1 MSHIIVLQLNF
12 NCIAIVF
19 SKNNIFNER
28 FKSGCLLGGLRS
40 NMKVINDAIHGQF
53 KLEGVVEELLSTPE
67 MNKLSHIKQL
77 GLAHLVFP
85 GAHHTRFEHS
95 LGVSH
100 IAGKMADSLSFGEH
114 DKSTLQAAAMLHD
127 VGHGPYSH
135 TLEHILSD
143 RGGMDHMSVTKGIIS
158 GDYDVIIEDEQKS
171 IGERKSIPDVLEKF
185 GLDPDFVSSLIT
197 GPDASGTERSL
208 LSWTEG
214 SSDFSETDKTMAQ
227 LIHGPVDCD
236 QLDYLLRD
244 SHFTGVKHGV
254 VDHRRLIGCLSKQS
268 GEIAVEQGGLS
279 ALEGMLV
286 ARGLMYSAVY
296 FHRVTR
302 VTEVMLSR
310 AVERAGDN
318 LPDSIDLQRR
328 VDAEIW
334 ASLHRAG
341 GFSRDMI
348 TRLKY
353 RKLLK
358 ICLSRRKEGLTPN
371 QIERLVSISKESRT
385 RIELEDDIALRAG
398 LDPGYVAIDVPS
410 VKLLLSEPRMSQV
423 DIRILGSDGKTR
435 WLKEMTP
442 MADALRKRQ
451 VSQEAVYVMT
461 LPGHESKVAEIA
473 ERILFQ

>member
-1 MSHIIVLQLNF
+1 
-12 NCIAIVF
+12 
-19 SKNNIFNER
+19 
-28 FKSGCLLGGLRS
+28 
-40 NMKVINDAIHGQF
+40 MKVINDAIHGQF
-53 KLEGVVEELLSTPE
+53 KLEGVVQDLLSTPE

-95 LGVSH
+95 LGASH
-100 IAGKMADSLSFGEH
+100 IAGRMADSLSLG
-114 DKSTLQAAAMLHD
+114 DIDTDTLRTAAMLHD

-135 TLEHILSD
+135 TLEHILAD
-143 RGGMDHMSVTKGIIS
+143 RGGMDHMEVTKGIIL
-158 GDYDVIIEDEQKS
+158 GEYDVVVDGEGESIDER
-171 IGERKSIPDVLEKF
+171 ESIPVILEDN
-185 GLDPDFVSSLIT
+185 GLDPKLVSSLIT

-208 LSWTEG
+208 LSWAEG
-214 SSDFSETDKTMAQ
+214 KEDFSGDDNSLAK
-227 LIHGPVDCD
+227 LVHGPVDCD

-254 VDHRRLIGCLSKQS
+254 VDHNRLIECLQVQ
-268 GEIAVEQGGLS
+268 GGDIVVEQGGLS

-334 ASLHRAG
+334 GALDKAG

-353 RKLLK
+353 RNLLEV
-358 ICLSRRKEGLTPN
+358 CLSRRKDDMTPE
-371 QIERLVSISKESRT
+371 QIEKLASIANDLSSR
-385 RIELEDDIALRAG
+385 REIEDDIAFRAG
-398 LDPGYVAIDVPS
+398 LEPGYVAIDVPS
-410 VKLLLSEPRMSQV
+410 VKLLLSEPRMAQV
-423 DIRILGSDGKTR
+423 DVKVVGDDGKTR
-435 WLKEMTP
+435 WLKEVTP
-442 MADALRKRQ
+442 MAEALRKRQ

-461 LPGHESKVAEIA
+461 LPGSEKRVSEVANQ
-473 ERILFQ
+473 ILFE

>member
-1 MSHIIVLQLNF
+1 
-12 NCIAIVF
+12 
-19 SKNNIFNER
+19 
-28 FKSGCLLGGLRS
+28 
-40 NMKVINDAIHGQF
+40 MKVINDTIHGQF
-53 KLEGVVEELLSTPE
+53 KLEGVLENLLKTPE

-95 LGVSH
+95 LGASH
-100 IAGKMADSLSFGEH
+100 IVGRIADSLSMEKQ
-114 DKSTLQAAAMLHD
+114 DKDTIQAAAMLHD

-135 TLEHILSD
+135 TLEHILAE
-143 RGGMDHMSVTKGIIS
+143 RGGMDHMEVTKGIIL
-158 GDYDVIIEDEQKS
+158 GEYDVLVGDEENTFS
-171 IGERKSIPDVLEKF
+171 ERQMIPDILERND
-185 GLDPDFVSSLIT
+185 LDPKLVSSLIT
-197 GPDASGTERSL
+197 GADASGTERSL
-208 LSWTEG
+208 LNWTEG
-214 SSDFSETDKTMAQ
+214 RDHFSDDDRTMAQ

-254 VDHRRLIGCLSKQS
+254 VDHNRIIECIRSQG
-268 GEIAVEQGGLS
+268 GDIAIEQGGLS

-318 LPDSIDLQRR
+318 LPDSLDLQRR

-334 ASLHRAG
+334 GALEKAG
-341 GFSRDMI
+341 DFSKDMI

-353 RKLLK
+353 RRLLK
-358 ICLSRRKEGLTPN
+358 VCLSRRKEDLSGN
-371 QIERLVSISKESRT
+371 QIDALISIVKDPQSR
-385 RIELEDDIALRAG
+385 REMEDDLAIRAG
-398 LDPGYVAIDVPS
+398 LSPGYVAIDIPS
-410 VKLLLSEPRMSQV
+410 IKILLSEPRMSQV
-423 DIRILGSDGKTR
+423 DVRVMGDDGKTR
-435 WLKEMTP
+435 WLREVTP
-442 MADALRKRQ
+442 MAEALRKRQ

-461 LPGHESKVAEIA
+461 LPGSEAKVAEIA
-473 ERILFQ
+473 ERRLFS

>member
-1 MSHIIVLQLNF
+1 LDEPLGVLGENVK
-12 NCIAIVF
+12 I
-19 SKNNIFNER
+19 
-28 FKSGCLLGGLRS
+28 
-40 NMKVINDAIHGQF
+40 INDAIHGQF
-53 KLEGVVEELLSTPE
+53 KLDGVTEELLSTPE
-67 MNKLSHIKQL
+67 INKLSHIKQL

-100 IAGKMADSLSFGEH
+100 IAGKMADSLSFSDQ
-114 DKSTLQAAAMLHD
+114 DKSTLQVAAMLHD

-135 TLEHILSD
+135 TLEHILAD
-143 RGGMDHMSVTKGIIS
+143 RGGMDHMEVTKGIIL
-158 GDYDVIIEDEQKS
+158 GDYDVIVE
-171 IGERKSIPDVLEKF
+171 GEGNSLDNRNSIPEILEAND
-185 GLDPDFVSSLIT
+185 LDPKFVASLIT

-208 LSWTEG
+208 MSWTEG
-214 SSDFSETDKTMAQ
+214 SIDFSEGDQTMAR

-254 VDHRRLIGCLSKQS
+254 VDHNRLIGCLRSQ
-268 GEIAVEQGGLS
+268 GGDIAVEQGGLS

-310 AVERAGDN
+310 AVERAGEE
-318 LPDSIDLQRR
+318 LPDSLDLQRR

-334 ASLHRAG
+334 GSLDRVG

-358 ICLSRRKEGLTPN
+358 VCLSRRKEDLN
-371 QIERLVSISKESRT
+371 DEQIERLVSIAKDSESR
-385 RIELEDDIALRAG
+385 RALEDDISYRAG

-423 DIRILGSDGKTR
+423 DVRVVGNDGKTR
-435 WLKEMTP
+435 WLREVTP
-442 MADALRKRQ
+442 MAEALRKRQ

-461 LPGHESKVAEIA
+461 LSGFESKVSEIA
-473 ERILFQ
+473 ERRLFS

>member
-1 MSHIIVLQLNF
+1 
-12 NCIAIVF
+12 
-19 SKNNIFNER
+19 
-28 FKSGCLLGGLRS
+28 
-40 NMKVINDAIHGQF
+40 MKVINDAIHGQF
-53 KLEGVVEELLSTPE
+53 KLEGVVQDLLSTPE

-95 LGVSH
+95 LGASH
-100 IAGKMADSLSFGEH
+100 IAGRMADSLSLG
-114 DKSTLQAAAMLHD
+114 DIDTDTLRTAAMLHD

-135 TLEHILSD
+135 TLEHILAD
-143 RGGMDHMSVTKGIIS
+143 RGGVDHMEVTKGIIL
-158 GDYDVIIEDEQKS
+158 GEYDVVVDGEGESIDER
-171 IGERKSIPDVLEKF
+171 ESIPVILEDN
-185 GLDPDFVSSLIT
+185 GLDPKLVSSLIT

-208 LSWTEG
+208 LSWAEG
-214 SSDFSETDKTMAQ
+214 KEDFSGDDNSLAK
-227 LIHGPVDCD
+227 LVHGPVDCD

-254 VDHRRLIGCLSKQS
+254 VDHNRLIECLQVQ
-268 GEIAVEQGGLS
+268 GGDIVVEQGGLS

-334 ASLHRAG
+334 GALDKAG

-353 RKLLK
+353 RNLLK
-358 ICLSRRKEGLTPN
+358 VCLSRRKDDMTPE
-371 QIERLVSISKESRT
+371 QIEKLASIANDLSSR
-385 RIELEDDIALRAG
+385 REIEDDIAFRAG
-398 LDPGYVAIDVPS
+398 LEPGYVAIDVPS
-410 VKLLLSEPRMSQV
+410 VKLLLSEPRMAQV
-423 DIRILGSDGKTR
+423 DVKVVGDDGKTR
-435 WLKEMTP
+435 WLKEVTP
-442 MADALRKRQ
+442 MAEALRKRQ

-461 LPGHESKVAEIA
+461 LPGSEKRVSEVANQ
-473 ERILFQ
+473 ILFE

>member
-1 MSHIIVLQLNF
+1 
-12 NCIAIVF
+12 
-19 SKNNIFNER
+19 
-28 FKSGCLLGGLRS
+28 
-40 NMKVINDAIHGQF
+40 MKVINDAIHGQF
-53 KLEGVVEELLSTPE
+53 KIEGMMEELLNTPE

-95 LGVSH
+95 LGASH
-100 IAGKMADSLSFGEH
+100 IAGRMADSLSLEQQ
-114 DKSTLQAAAMLHD
+114 DKDTIKAAAMLHD

-135 TLEHILSD
+135 TLEHILAE
-143 RGGMDHMSVTKGIIS
+143 RGGMDHMEVTKGIIL
-158 GDYDVIIEDEQKS
+158 GEYDVLMGDEKNS
-171 IGERKSIPDVLEKF
+171 FKERQTIPDILERN
-185 GLDPDFVSSLIT
+185 GVDPKLVSSLIT
-197 GPDASGTERSL
+197 GADASGTERSL

-214 SSDFSETDKTMAQ
+214 RDNFSDEDRTMAQ

-254 VDHRRLIGCLSKQS
+254 VDHNRIIECIRSQAGD
-268 GEIAVEQGGLS
+268 IAIDQGGLS

-310 AVERAGDN
+310 AVERAGDD
-318 LPDSIDLQRR
+318 LPDSLDLQRR

-334 ASLHRAG
+334 GELEKVG
-341 GFSRDMI
+341 GFSKDMI

-358 ICLSRRKEGLTPN
+358 VCLSRRKEDLSRN
-371 QIERLVSISKESRT
+371 QIDALISIVKDPQT
-385 RIELEDDIALRAG
+385 RREMEDDLAARAG
-398 LDPGYVAIDVPS
+398 LSPGYVAIDVPS
-410 VKLLLSEPRMSQV
+410 IKILLSEPRMSQV
-423 DIRILGSDGKTR
+423 DVRVMGDDGKIR
-435 WLKEMTP
+435 WLREVTP
-442 MADALRKRQ
+442 MAEALRTRQ

-461 LPGHESKVAEIA
+461 LPGNEARVADIA
-473 ERILFQ
+473 ERRLFS